1 MFQLNS
7 YDHHAAIYLLLLER
21 LRLRSISQDGTTKHT
36 SLESQ
41 RRRPSSIA
49 EQAMRKLGISS
60 HSQIS
65 SQSQQQPPQQQPAP
79 AQQQQQQ
86 HQPTQRSD
94 SPVSPRHA
102 AALAAVAGATPSL
115 TDCSLT
121 IDLNTSPLPSPGIS
135 TSAMV
140 TTLTL
145 RDTNIREYV
154 PLTSGPLSLPST
166 HLRESSYFRG
176 STLTN
181 SGINASTFLLRERD
195 CSSPF
200 IANAGQYGSLVGA
213 RENSCLISRE
223 NCITPMN
230 MAHRT
235 PSSRF
240 LTSNIDQRII
250 KQSTEDC
257 RRLLQQVHS
266 LDNFLIQLDI

>member
-1 MFQLNS
+1 
-7 YDHHAAIYLLLLER
+7 
-21 LRLRSISQDGTTKHT
+21 
-36 SLESQ
+36 
-41 RRRPSSIA
+41 
-49 EQAMRKLGISS
+49 MRKLGISS
-60 HSQIS
+60 HTQIS
-65 SQSQQQPPQQQPAP
+65 SHSIQQL
-79 AQQQQQQ
+79 QQQQQQ
-86 HQPTQRSD
+86 VQQSQRSE

-102 AALAAVAGATPSL
+102 AVVAAAAAVSNGATPPSL
-115 TDCSLT
+115 TTECGNLPSQL
-121 IDLNTSPLPSPGIS
+121 DLNTSPLPSPAVVTGS
-135 TSAMV
+135 MF

-145 RDTNIREYV
+145 RDTNIREAAT
-154 PLTSGPLSLPST
+154 PQQHTPALPPHSQ
-166 HLRESSYFRG
+166 LRESSYFRG

-181 SGINASTFLLRERD
+181 SGINSSTFLSRERD

-223 NCITPMN
+223 SCISTPLSIGG

-257 RRLLQQVHS
+257 RRLLQQVSH
-266 LDNFLIQLDI
+266 F

>member
-1 MFQLNS
+1 
-7 YDHHAAIYLLLLER
+7 
-21 LRLRSISQDGTTKHT
+21 
-36 SLESQ
+36 
-41 RRRPSSIA
+41 
-49 EQAMRKLGISS
+49 MRKGISS
-60 HSQIS
+60 HTQIS
-65 SQSQQQPPQQQPAP
+65 SHSIQQI
-79 AQQQQQQ
+79 QQQQQVQ
-86 HQPTQRSD
+86 QSQRSE

-102 AALAAVAGATPSL
+102 AAVAAAVAAAPALTAECGNLPSL
-115 TDCSLT
+115 L
-121 IDLNTSPLPSPGIS
+121 DLNTSPLPSPAVVTGS
-135 TSAMV
+135 MF

-145 RDTNIREYV
+145 RDTNIRESAT
-154 PLTSGPLSLPST
+154 PQQHTPSLPPHSQ
-166 HLRESSYFRG
+166 LRESSYFRG

-181 SGINASTFLLRERD
+181 SGINSSTFLSRERD

-223 NCITPMN
+223 SCISTPLSLGG

-257 RRLLQQVHS
+257 RRLLQQVS
-266 LDNFLIQLDI
+266 LF